1 MQSSAKKAAETGAL
15 IADEEGTKILLS
27 ELLKG
32 TDTQVISL
40 SLSFSLFLSSFC
52 SAHNANLFLQALMR
66 RGSCY
71 LIGYVFKNS
80 KLYLVDE
87 AFDMIST
94 LIVLLSDNDSAAISV
109 IIPILH
115 VSFHIKHTPLKFRK
129 FIELFS

>member
-1 MQSSAKKAAETGAL
+1 MAKKAAETVAL
-15 IADEEGTKILLS
+15 VVDEEGTEILLS

-32 TDTQVISL
+32 TSDTQVISL
-40 SLSFSLFLSSFC
+40 SLSVSVSLSSC
-52 SAHNANLFLQALMR
+52 GSAHNANLCLQALMR

-87 AFDMIST
+87 ASDMIST
-94 LIVLLSDNDSAAISV
+94 LIVLLSDNDSATISV